1 MGSQR
6 QSTTNKEGY
15 FTFGSLMHDS
25 YSLRA
30 GHAGFSV
37 TDTKN
42 IVLHTADDVSMSVT
56 LKVGSVSTDV
66 SVDGTSLTSDSPAV
80 SLTVSREFVENM
92 PLNGRSFQ
100 DLISM
105 TRGW

>member
-1 MGSQR
+1 M
-6 QSTTNKEGY
+6 
-15 FTFGSLMHDS
+15 
-25 YSLRA
+25 
-30 GHAGFSV
+30 FSV
-37 TDTKN
+37 TDSKN